1 MQICTGIS
9 LRNNPA
15 PPGKRMY
22 GIEYTKMEN
31 VMIKEI
37 EILLALLLS
46 VVLGFAIG
54 LERKYRLKE
63 AGIRTHTI
71 VCFGSALMMVVSK
84 NAFGADADAA
94 RVAAQIVSGIGFL
107 GAGMIV
113 YRQHEVR
120 GLTTAAGVWTTAGI
134 GMACGSTEVIMY
146 IIAVGATVIMI
157 AVQCL
162 FHLPCR
168 IFRTRRTY
176 SVKIEFVQ
184 KVDENLK
191 IKELF
196 GTDRFNKLVI
206 TREDGQTIYSATL
219 NTEKEFSST
228 RLNEIMTEHT
238 FIRSLE
244 RCDND

>member
-1 MQICTGIS
+1 M
-9 LRNNPA
+9 R
-15 PPGKRMY
+15 
-22 GIEYTKMEN
+22 
-31 VMIKEI
+31 KEI
-37 EILLALLLS
+37 EIMLALLLS
-46 VVLGFAIG
+46 VALGFVIG

-71 VCFGSALMMVVSK
+71 VCFGAALMMVVSK
-84 NAFGADADAA
+84 NAFNGEADAA
-94 RVAAQIVSGIGFL
+94 RVAAQIVSGIGFI

-120 GLTTAAGVWTTAGI
+120 GLTTAAGVWATAGI
-134 GMACGSTEVIMY
+134 GMACGSTDKLMY
-146 IIAVGATVIMI
+146 IVAVGAAIMMI
-157 AVQCL
+157 AVHWIL
-162 FHLPCR
+162 HLPYP
-168 IFRTRRTY
+168 IFSTRKTY

-184 KVDENLK
+184 KVDENLQ

-219 NTEKEFSST
+219 NTEKEYSST
-228 RLNEIMTEHT
+228 RLNEIMQEHA